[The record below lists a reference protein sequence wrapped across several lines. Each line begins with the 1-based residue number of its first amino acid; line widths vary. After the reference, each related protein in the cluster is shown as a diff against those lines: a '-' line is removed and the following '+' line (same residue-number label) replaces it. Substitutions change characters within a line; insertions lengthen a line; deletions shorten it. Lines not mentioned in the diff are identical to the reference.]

1 MPSSLKLRFQV
12 DDRRCQMTGWQ
23 VEDQEDCRAYFR
35 NRVAA
40 KLRDS
45 DGSALLQ
52 EYVLELGDTGFDTG
66 GLSRQVTP
74 SPRAKD
80 WEIGEAFAEAMLEDH
95 HEGSFPWPTALDK
108 RTPKASLP
116 GPDLVGFHR
125 KIAPRFLFGEIKS
138 SSAEDP
144 RGLVTDADDALL
156 KQISRLTTSTPHQ
169 QQLIQWMLVKA
180 KQDPRWLPVLNAA
193 LKQYSTPTGRGW
205 IVGILVRGG
214 RVPAQ
219 TELAKAQE
227 ELVATADTGFDVALM
242 AFYVP
247 FHKDDWV
254 EIVYGEGGR
263 N

>member
-1 MPSSLKLRFQV
+1 MLNSLKRQFHS

-35 NRVAA
+35 SRVAA

-52 EYVLELGDTGFDTG
+52 EYILELGDTGFDTTR
-66 GLSRQVTP
+66 LDEQVTQ

-80 WEIGEAFAEAMLEDH
+80 WEIGEAFAEAVLEDH
-95 HEGSFPWPTALDK
+95 HDASFPWPTALDK
-108 RTPKASLP
+108 RTPRASLP

-125 KIAPRFLFGEIKS
+125 KLTPRFLFGEIKS
-138 SSAEDP
+138 SSQEDP
-144 RGLVTDADDALL
+144 RSLVTDADDALL
-156 KQISRLTTSTPHQ
+156 KQLSRLTTSTPHQ

-180 KQDPRWLPVLNAA
+180 TQDPRWLQVLNAA

-219 TELAKAQE
+219 AELAKAHE
-227 ELVATADTGFDVALM
+227 ELAAVESGFEVTLM
-242 AFYVP
+242 AFYLP
-247 FHKDDWV
+247 FHKDEWV
-254 EIVYGEGGR
+254 RLVYGEGGR